1 MRKDRYHIEMDNISR
16 FPIERSRDGQE
27 WEAVTHPELDDLL
40 DQVPEDRAKNFL
52 SVVRG
57 GSMSLFGRYFYRI
70 RPQS

>member
-1 MRKDRYHIEMDNISR
+1 MRKDRYHIEFDSLSR
-16 FPIERSRDGQE
+16 FHVERSSDRE
-27 WEAVTHPELDDLL
+27 TWEDVAQDELDELL
-40 DQVPEDRAKNFL
+40 DQVPDERARNFL

>member
-1 MRKDRYHIEMDNISR
+1 MRKDRYHIELDNVSR
-16 FPIERSRDGQE
+16 FPIERSRDCEE
-27 WEAVTHPELDDLL
+27 WEEVTHIELDDLL
-40 DQVPEDRAKNFL
+40 DQVPEERARNFL